1 MKFFAARK
9 KKTGERKMSQIQSV
23 TQATRKKPSA
33 SISKRITWGA
43 VIIPLPDCGVP
54 QARATAVLFR
64 VFAFRFVTGPKEK
77 RKIES
82 NDAV

>member
-33 SISKRITWGA
+33 SIGKRITWGA
-43 VIIPLPDCGVP
+43 VIVPVPDCGVL

-64 VFAFRFVTGPKEK
+64 IVVCRFVTGPKEK
-77 RKIES
+77 RKVGS